1 MASGFDTGF
10 RVSWWFYSGISNDS
24 IQGFLMAS
32 GFIYQKVTISIHQK
46 VAIRVDDGSRD
57 GERRPGD
64 GGEER
69 DIDTHGRRVYLQHS
83 WSQDFLM
90 VSGFIYL
97 MVSGFR
103 KP

>member
-1 MASGFDTGF
+1 M
-10 RVSWWFYSGISNDS
+10 
-24 IQGFLMAS
+24 FLRY
-32 GFIYQKVTISIHQK
+32 ICLKVPKGLSTRDFPKVNYQK
-46 VAIRVDDGSRD
+46 VAIGVDDGSRD

-69 DIDTHGRRVYLQHS
+69 DIDTHGRKVHLQHA